1 MRLITLALLAVVLGC
16 SSTTE
21 PDQIQVLGTIVGF
34 NQDDPRIEVTADGR
48 VVTVRVTTYGNGCY
62 SKGITKTAVDGLEAT
77 ITPWDRTVAP
87 SSNVACTD
95 ILLSFTH
102 EAELRFDAA
111 GTARILVRG
120 VDAGTAS
127 AGKRGET
134 VTVERTVEVP

>member
-1 MRLITLALLAVVLGC
+1 MRLITLALLAAALGC

-21 PDQIQVLGTIVGF
+21 PDQIQVLGTIMGF

-62 SKGITKTAVDGLEAT
+62 SQGVTKTSVDGLEAT
-77 ITPWDRTVAP
+77 ITPLDRTVAP
-87 SSNVACTD
+87 SSNVACRS

-102 EAELRFDAA
+102 EAELHFDAS

-120 VDAGTAS
+120 LDASTAS
-127 AGKRGET
+127 AGNRGAT